1 MPLVMQ
7 RSFTGGV
14 MSQHMMARSDDIKF
28 QTGLK
33 RCENFL
39 VLPQGPV
46 SNRTGFMYVNETKYP
61 DRKCR
66 LVRFEYS
73 ADQTMILE
81 FGHRYIRFHTQGQT
95 LLGGNGE
102 PYEIETPYDEQD
114 IFDIHHVQ
122 SNDILTLSHRSYPV
136 KELRRYSIT
145 DWRLVDTNFQPKLA
159 TPTNVKAERTS
170 SADEDKNASKYTQK
184 YRVTAMNADKTA
196 ESLPSETASVVAN
209 LYATG
214 TVVTISWDKVQGAT
228 FYRVYKNQGGV
239 YGYIGDTEE
248 LSIVDDN
255 IAPEM
260 DITPRRFDESFV
272 SMKGITSV
280 TVDAEGSGYVG
291 KRDVVDYNRTGTQ
304 FDYNLGKPTG
314 SKTVTLPFMLDES
327 RIQRF
332 STKVV
337 DRGGN
342 GSGAVINHKF
352 TVLSTVQGLPY
363 EVRFDGFTVV
373 NGGSNY
379 VDPWV
384 EVWYSGNYTVKS
396 YEFKCQ
402 VSQKDSEVVLDVS
415 DSTGSGAVLRPLISD
430 GKITGVQVVQGGTG
444 YSNPTVTAIS
454 QYGSG
459 ATFTATV
466 SNEAGSYPRAVCYYE
481 QRRCFGGLSGAPQ
494 RVLMTRSGTEDDM
507 TYALPVQDD
516 DRINIELAAR
526 DNNPILHMV
535 PVGNLIL
542 LTPTSEWRVT
552 TMNSDA
558 LTPESISV
566 KQTSFVGANNV
577 QPIVANSSMI
587 YCAARGG
594 HVREYGYNSDAGG
607 YVSADLSLRAADL
620 FDKYEITDSTFMKA
634 PYPMAWFISTSGK
647 LLGLTYVP
655 EQQVG
660 AWHVH
665 TTDGTFESVSCVP
678 EGTEDALYVVVRRF
692 INGRYV
698 RQIERLSER
707 SKGIFVDAAGVY
719 EGAPTDTLSGL
730 SRLEG
735 MTVSILADGAV
746 ENQKVVK
753 DGKITLEREASR
765 VVVGLPITGTIE
777 TLPMQI
783 VLRDSSTSNGRTKN
797 VNEVWLRVVESSGV
811 WAGPDELNLVEAKQR
826 TNELYGEAP
835 RWITGEINLRLK
847 GKWTADGEIVVRQL
861 DPLPITI
868 VGLTA
873 DVAVGA

>member
-1 MPLVMQ
+1 
-7 RSFTGGV
+7 
-14 MSQHMMARSDDIKF
+14 MSRHMMARSDDIKF

-33 RCENFL
+33 RCENFV

-46 SNRTGFMYVNETKYP
+46 ANRAGFTFVNETKYP

-81 FGHRYIRFHTQGQT
+81 FGHHYIRFHTQGKT
-95 LLGGNGE
+95 LLGSNGA
-102 PYEIETPYDEQD
+102 PYEVVTPYDEAD
-114 IFDIHHVQ
+114 VFDLHHVQ
-122 SNDILTLSHRSYPV
+122 SNDVLTIAHRSYPV
-136 KELRRYSIT
+136 KELRRYSMN
-145 DWRLVDTNFQPKLA
+145 DWRLVDVSFSPKLA
-159 TPTNVKAERTS
+159 TPANVRAERTS

-184 YRVTAMNADKTA
+184 YRVTALNADKTA

-214 TVVTISWDKVQGAT
+214 TVVTISWSKVEGAT

-272 SMKGITSV
+272 SLKGITSV
-280 TVDAEGSGYVG
+280 TVTNQGSGYVG
-291 KRDVVDYNRTGTQ
+291 KRDIIDYNRTGTRYQ
-304 FDYNLGKPTG
+304 WYQNTLE
-314 SKTVTLPFMLDES
+314 KTESVTLPAMFSDTRM
-327 RIQRF
+327 QRY
-332 STKVV
+332 SVKIV

-342 GSGAVINHKF
+342 GSGATATLKY
-352 TVLSTVQGLPY
+352 TVLSTVQGLPS
-363 EVRFDGFTVV
+363 EVRFDGFTIT

-379 VDPWV
+379 VDPWI
-384 EVWYSGNYTVKS
+384 EVWYSGNYTHRD

-402 VSQKDSEVVLDVS
+402 VAQSDGGVTLDVS
-415 DSTGSGAVLRPLISD
+415 DATGSGAVLRPLISE

-459 ATFTATV
+459 ATFTAQV
-466 SNEAGSYPRAVCYYE
+466 SSEAGSYPRAVCYYE

-494 RVLMTRSGTEDDM
+494 RVLMTRSSTEDDM

-535 PVGNLIL
+535 PIGNLIL
-542 LTPTSEWRVT
+542 LTPTSEWRVQ

-566 KQTSFVGANNV
+566 RQTSFVGANNV
-577 QPIVANSSMI
+577 QPIVANSSML

-620 FDKYEITDSTFMKA
+620 FDKYEITDCTFMKA
-634 PYPMAWFISTSGK
+634 PYPMAWFISTSGN

-678 EGTEDALYVVVRRF
+678 EGTEDALYVVVRRY
-692 INGRYV
+692 INGRFV

-707 SKGIFVDAAGVY
+707 SKGIFVDASGVY
-719 EGAPTDTLSGL
+719 EGAPTLTVSGL

-735 MTVSILADGAV
+735 KTVAVLADGAV

-765 VVVGLPITGTIE
+765 VIVGLPITSTIE
-777 TLPMQI
+777 TLPMTI
-783 VLRDSSTSNGRTKN
+783 VMRDASTSNGRMKN

-811 WAGPDELNLVEAKQR
+811 WAGPDEQTLVEAKQR
-826 TNELYGEAP
+826 TNELYGDPP
-835 RWITGEINLRLK
+835 RWISGEISLRLK
-847 GKWTADGEIVVRQL
+847 GKWTVDGEIVVRQL
-861 DPLPITI
+861 DPLPITV

-873 DVAVGA
+873 DVAVGS

>member
-1 MPLVMQ
+1 MPRVMQ

-14 MSQHMMARSDDIKF
+14 MSQHMLARSDDIKF

-33 RCENFL
+33 RCENFI

-46 SNRTGFMYVNETKYP
+46 ANRTGLSYVNTVK
-61 DRKCR
+61 DSNRKVR
-66 LVRFEYS
+66 LIRFEYS

-81 FGHRYIRFHTQGQT
+81 FGHHYIRFHTQGKT
-95 LLGGNGE
+95 LLGNDGQ
-102 PYEIETPYDEQD
+102 PYEVATPYDEKD
-114 IFDIHHVQ
+114 IFDLHHVQ
-122 SNDILTLSHRSYPV
+122 SNDVLTITHRSYPI
-136 KELRRYSIT
+136 KELRRYSMN
-145 DWRLVDTNFQPKLA
+145 DWRLVEASFRPKLA

-214 TVVTISWDKVQGAT
+214 TVVTVSWAKVEGAT

-255 IAPEM
+255 IAPEL

-272 SMKGITSV
+272 SVKGITSV
-280 TVDAEGSGYVG
+280 AVNAQGSGYVG
-291 KRDVVDYNRTGTQ
+291 KRDIIDYGRTGTQ

-342 GSGAVINHKF
+342 GSGAVIEHKF
-352 TVLSTVQGLPY
+352 TVLETVQGLPY
-363 EVRFDGFTVV
+363 KVRFDGFTIK

-402 VSQKDSEVVLDVS
+402 VASSDGAVTLDVS

-430 GKITGVQVVQGGTG
+430 GKITGVQVVQGGTN
-444 YSNPTVTAIS
+444 YTNPTVTAIAD
-454 QYGSG
+454 YGSG
-459 ATFTATV
+459 ARFTATV

-494 RVLMTRSGTEDDM
+494 RVLMTRTSTEDDM

-535 PVGNLIL
+535 PIGNLIL
-542 LTPTSEWRVT
+542 LTPTSEWRVQ

-558 LTPESISV
+558 LTPETISV
-566 KQTSFVGANNV
+566 RQTSFVGANNV

-607 YVSADLSLRAADL
+607 YVSSDLSLRAEDL
-620 FDKYEITDSTFMKA
+620 FDKYEITDSAFMKA
-634 PYPMAWFISTSGK
+634 PYPMAWFISSSGN

-665 TTDGTFESVSCVP
+665 STDGTFESVACVP

-692 INGRYV
+692 INGAYV

-707 SKGIFVDAAGVY
+707 SKGVFVDAAGVY
-719 EGAPTDTLSGL
+719 EGAPTTVVSGL

-735 MTVSILADGAV
+735 KTVSILSDGAV
-746 ENQKVVK
+746 ENQQVVTG
-753 DGKITLEREASR
+753 GKITLEREASR
-765 VVVGLPITGTIE
+765 VVVGLPITSTIE
-777 TLPMQI
+777 TLPMTI
-783 VLRDSSTSNGRTKN
+783 VLRDSSTSNGRMKN
-797 VNEVWLRVVESSGV
+797 VNEVWLRLVESSGV
-811 WAGPDELNLVEAKQR
+811 WAGPDEATLVEAKQR
-826 TNELYGEAP
+826 TSEPYGEP
-835 RWITGEINLRLK
+835 PNYISGEISLRLK
-847 GKWTADGEIVVRQL
+847 GKWTGDGQIVVRQL

-873 DVAVGA
+873 DVAVG